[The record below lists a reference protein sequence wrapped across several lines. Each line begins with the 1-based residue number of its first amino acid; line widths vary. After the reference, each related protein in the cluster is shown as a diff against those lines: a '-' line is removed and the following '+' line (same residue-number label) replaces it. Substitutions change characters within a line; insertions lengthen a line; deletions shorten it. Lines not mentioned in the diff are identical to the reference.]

1 MPADFPHQFPEL
13 LCDKG
18 LMGILK
24 PKPLCFRPFDSS
36 FVFVGLCCIP
46 QADGMAQIDF
56 ILQYFSNGGL
66 APFER
71 ACGIKPGQRNTVLFK
86 IVIARIEDLFP
97 F

>member
-36 FVFVGLCCIP
+36 FVFVGLRCIP
-46 QADGMAQIDF
+46 QADGMSQIDF
-56 ILQYFSNGGL
+56 ILQYFGNGGL

-71 ACGIKPGQRNTVLFK
+71 ACGIKPGQRNAVLFK

>member
-36 FVFVGLCCIP
+36 FVFVGLRCIP
-46 QADGMAQIDF
+46 QADGMSQIDF
-56 ILQYFSNGGL
+56 ILQYFGNGGL

-71 ACGIKPGQRNTVLFK
+71 ACGIKPGSLK
-86 IVIARIEDLFP
+86 DLFP